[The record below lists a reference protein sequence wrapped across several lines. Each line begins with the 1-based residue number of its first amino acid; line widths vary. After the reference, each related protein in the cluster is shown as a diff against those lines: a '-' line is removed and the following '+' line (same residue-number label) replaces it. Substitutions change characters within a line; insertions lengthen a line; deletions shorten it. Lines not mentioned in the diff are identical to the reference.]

1 MFAATTGWDGQ
12 PSGACLF
19 RTADVADASA
29 WRAWDGEQFSVRYA
43 DPYRNSEIPAR
54 ACRPIEPFPAPVGA
68 VVRHRPSGAWIA
80 VFQAAADGG
89 RFPEPG
95 LYYVAS
101 RDLLAWDKPRLLLAG
116 KTPLR
121 QPVRRE
127 RAHRLPLAPR
137 PRGRG
142 AQFRRCRRRTE
153 LYFAT
158 LRIEGCT
165 VTSDRNLVR
174 RKVAIKVWP

>member
-1 MFAATTGWDGQ
+1 MGRLGAPGTASSSRCATPIPTAA
-12 PSGACLF
+12 AK
-19 RTADVADASA
+19 R
-29 WRAWDGEQFSVRYA
+29 
-43 DPYRNSEIPAR
+43 PAR

-95 LYYVAS
+95 LYYAAS

-116 KTPLR
+116 KTLYDSPCGASELIAY
-121 QPVRRE
+121 PSLLDRE
-127 RAHRLPLAPR
+127 AK
-137 PRGRG
+137 GRNFDDVG
-142 AQFRRCRRRTE
+142 DAAE